1 MNTNSR
7 IYEKKRYIMLD
18 MTRVTYKVTLR
29 LSQSFKDKRLGEFIK
44 DWQTETLE
52 KTCTL
57 IVFKI

>member
-18 MTRVTYKVTLR
+18 ITRVTYKVTLR

-44 DWQTETLE
+44 D
-52 KTCTL
+52 
-57 IVFKI
+57 